1 MSLRLTCWMIF
12 TIDSIAASIGL
23 TAGSN
28 ILLIAFSLS
37 RGYGM
42 SLTST
47 NIPCHQKCVFNGI
60 ESLYQFRCR
69 TNLLVN
75 QIRTPTIYGEREHV
89 FNQLVMTL
97 RWRWR
102 SGTKKTP
109 KPVGLGVRWRS
120 DLISW

>member
-1 MSLRLTCWMIF
+1 
-12 TIDSIAASIGL
+12 
-23 TAGSN
+23 
-28 ILLIAFSLS
+28 
-37 RGYGM
+37 M